1 MPMRNPPHP
10 GQFIRDEI
18 IIANGLSVTGASDL
32 LHVGR
37 SALSN
42 LLNGH
47 ADLSPEMALRIEM
60 GFGIRMDTLMGMQ
73 MAYDVAQ
80 VRRRARGIRVR
91 RFKPAIAA

>member
-1 MPMRNPPHP
+1 MSMRNPPHP

-18 IIANGLSVTGASDL
+18 IDANGLSVTAAADL
-32 LHVGR
+32 LKVGR

-60 GFGIRMDTLMGMQ
+60 AFGIRMDTLMGMQ
-73 MAYDVAQ
+73 TAYDVAQ
-80 VRRRARGIRVR
+80 VRRRASGIHVS
-91 RFKPAIAA
+91 RFEPAVAA